1 MHAHQPLD
9 LPVLSNDDVLDME
22 CLSSV
27 ERIGDPPD
35 GCDAG
40 HYARLGL
47 IVKADRYW
55 TLTTEGRQ
63 RLANLRVEAAECADF
78 VPGLGTGR
86 NGAGERIQSVSGPN
100 QKG

>member
-1 MHAHQPLD
+1 MHAHPPLD
-9 LPVLSNDDVLDME
+9 PPVLSNDDVLDME

-47 IVKADRYW
+47 IAKTGRYW
-55 TLTTEGRQ
+55 TLTTEGRE
-63 RLANLRVEAAECADF
+63 RLAGLRIEAAECADF
-78 VPGLGTGR
+78 VPMLGNGR
-86 NGAGERIQSVSGPN
+86 IGAGERIQRVSGAYR
-100 QKG
+100 KG

>member
-1 MHAHQPLD
+1 M
-9 LPVLSNDDVLDME
+9 LSNDDVLDME

-35 GCDAG
+35 GCNTG

-55 TLTTEGRQ
+55 TLTIEGRE
-63 RLANLRVEAAECADF
+63 RLADLRVEAAECADF
-78 VPGLGTGR
+78 VLGLGSI
-86 NGAGERIQSVSGPN
+86 GAGERIRGVSN
-100 QKG
+100 SKR

>member
-1 MHAHQPLD
+1 
-9 LPVLSNDDVLDME
+9 VLSNDDVLDME

-35 GCDAG
+35 GCNAG

-55 TLTTEGRQ
+55 TLTTEGRE
-63 RLANLRVEAAECADF
+63 RLADLRVEAAECADF
-78 VPGLGTGR
+78 VLGLGSM
-86 NGAGERIQSVSGPN
+86 GAAERIRGVSESN
-100 QKG
+100 SKR

>member
-1 MHAHQPLD
+1 MHAHSPLD

-35 GCDAG
+35 RCDAG

-55 TLTTEGRQ
+55 ILTTEGRE
-63 RLANLRVEAAECADF
+63 RLADLRVAAAECADF
-78 VPGLGTGR
+78 LSGLEMGAGAGGYSPGLA
-86 NGAGERIQSVSGPN
+86 GASRKV
-100 QKG
+100 